1 MIRLAHRRTR
11 CGFAALLLAPILT
24 GGLAAAAPEAAPPR
38 PYFVSIKVDK
48 AYMREGP
55 SDSNRI
61 KWVYQRKGLPLE
73 VLASFEVWRRVK
85 DMDGEIGWIHTAL
98 LSRDRTAIV
107 VGTADAPVRRRAD
120 ASSDI
125 VAQAKPGALGRLIGC
140 AKLACEVKFEAAQG
154 WVERAHLWGVHDG
167 DEY

>member
-1 MIRLAHRRTR
+1 MR
-11 CGFAALLLAPILT
+11 GVVALLLPFLLT
-24 GGLAAAAPEAAPPR
+24 AGFVSAAPQTPPPR
-38 PYFVSIKVDK
+38 PYFVSIKADK

-55 SDSNRI
+55 SDNNRI

-107 VGTADAPVRRRAD
+107 VGTADATVRRRAD
-120 ASSDI
+120 ANSDVI
-125 VAQAKPGALGRLIGC
+125 AEAKPGAIGRLMGC

-154 WVERAHLWGVHDG
+154 WIERARLWGVHDG

>member
-1 MIRLAHRRTR
+1 MR
-11 CGFAALLLAPILT
+11 GVVALLLLPLLLT
-24 GGLAAAAPEAAPPR
+24 AGVVSAAPQTPPPR

-107 VGTADAPVRRRAD
+107 VGTADSPVRRRAD
-120 ASSDI
+120 ANSDVI
-125 VAQAKPGALGRLIGC
+125 AEAKPGAIGRLMGC
-140 AKLACEVKFEAAQG
+140 VKLACEVKFEAAQG
-154 WVERAHLWGVHDG
+154 WIERARLWGVHDG

>member
-1 MIRLAHRRTR
+1 MIRLALRPVSRR
-11 CGFAALLLAPILT
+11 FAALLLAPLLT
-24 GGLAAAAPEAAPPR
+24 GGLAAAAPESAPPK

-107 VGTADAPVRRRAD
+107 VGTADAPVHRRAD

-140 AKLACEVKFEAAQG
+140 AKLACQVKFEAAQG
-154 WVERAHLWGVHDG
+154 WVERSRLWGVHDG